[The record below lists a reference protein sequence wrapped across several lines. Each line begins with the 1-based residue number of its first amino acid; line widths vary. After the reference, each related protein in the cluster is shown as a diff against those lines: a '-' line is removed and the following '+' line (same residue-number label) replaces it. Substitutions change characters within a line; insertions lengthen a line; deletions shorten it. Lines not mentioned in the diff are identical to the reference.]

1 MSDKLTSK
9 QIIIY
14 RTIYEL
20 INKKGYSPSFEEI
33 GKKIG
38 KKNKSTIYVHLQNL
52 KDKGYIDYKTR
63 KPRTIRIT
71 KIDEN
76 ILNLKRW
83 YE

>member
-1 MSDKLTSK
+1 MSDKLTLK
-9 QIIIY
+9 QIKIY
-14 RTIYEL
+14 RIIYEL
-20 INKKGYSPSFEEI
+20 SKKGYSPSFEEI
-33 GKKIG
+33 GKKAGI
-38 KKNKSTIYVHLQNL
+38 NKSTTYVHLQNL
-52 KDKGYIDYKTR
+52 KDKGYIDYKER